1 MVDLVF
7 EFRFPDVGEG
17 ITEGQLVKWLVKEG
31 DRVKADQP
39 IAEIETAK
47 AVVELPSPRAG
58 TIAGL
63 NAGEGQ
69 IIKVGQ
75 VLVSIAEEGEK
86 AHAKQPAES
95 KAAERYTSSVVG
107 VLEEAPPRKTAEH
120 EISGKVLATP
130 AVRRLAKNLGVDLKK
145 INGSGLHGQVLEK
158 DLKVFSPHIEEKKTE
173 AQEKVQAAGEAGK
186 KAPYKMETV
195 ASFDKYGKFLRIPL
209 TMTRRTIAER
219 MAKSWS
225 TKPHAVEMD
234 EADVTD
240 LWAVR
245 EKEKEFADSKGI
257 HLTFLPFI
265 VRAAIAALRLNPYF
279 NATFDEEKKEVLT
292 KSYYNIGVAIDT
304 PHGLM
309 VPVIRKAEEKSILEI
324 GHEIEV
330 LGQKARD
337 RSISIEEM
345 QDSTFTITNYGS
357 IGGTFGVPII
367 NFPEIAILGV
377 GRITERAAVKAGKVE
392 VRKILPLSLSF
403 DHRVV
408 DGAQAAQFMKD
419 LVRHLEDPN
428 LLLIDIS

>member
-1 MVDLVF
+1 
-7 EFRFPDVGEG
+7 
-17 ITEGQLVKWLVKEG
+17 
-31 DRVKADQP
+31 
-39 IAEIETAK
+39 
-47 AVVELPSPRAG
+47 
-58 TIAGL
+58 
-63 NAGEGQ
+63 
-69 IIKVGQ
+69 GQ
-75 VLVSIAEEGEK
+75 VLVTIAEEGEK
-86 AHAKQPAES
+86 I
-95 KAAERYTSSVVG
+95 AAGKPSVEKYTSSVVG
-107 VLEEAPPRKTAEH
+107 VLEEAPPMKTAIH
-120 EISGKVLATP
+120 GMSGGVLATP
-130 AVRRLAKNLGVDLKK
+130 AVRRLAKNLGVDLSKAK
-145 INGSGLHGQVLEK
+145 GSGAHGQVLEK
-158 DLKVFSPHIEEKKTE
+158 DLKVFAQHIEERKT
-173 AQEKVQAAGEAGK
+173 QAKEETK
-186 KAPYKMETV
+186 PEQYKMETI
-195 ASFDKYGKFLRIPL
+195 ASFDQYGKFLRIPL

-234 EADVTD
+234 EADVTE

-265 VRAAIAALRLNPYF
+265 VRAVIAALRLNPYF

-330 LGQKARD
+330 LAQKARD

-345 QDSTFTITNYGS
+345 RDSTFTITNYGS

-377 GRITERAAVKAGKVE
+377 GRITERAAVRAGKVE
-392 VRKILPLSLSF
+392 VRKALPLSLSF